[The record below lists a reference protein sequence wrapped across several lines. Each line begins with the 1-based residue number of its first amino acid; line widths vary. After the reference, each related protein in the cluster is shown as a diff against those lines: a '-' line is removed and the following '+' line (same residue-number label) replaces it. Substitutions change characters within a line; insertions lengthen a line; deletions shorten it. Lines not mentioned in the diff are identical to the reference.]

1 MTRKQ
6 LIDTCMKLRP
16 SARDWRAAVTR
27 HVDYFH
33 GNKGFDYEKWEK
45 GKFIEARGIVAGIME
60 KMVRYHIYG
69 HNSARINRKLRKI
82 ANLMHAII

>member
-33 GNKGFDYEKWEK
+33 GNAGFDYENWEK
-45 GKFIEARGIVAGIME
+45 DKYVEARAIVAAILE

-69 HNSARINRKLRKI
+69 HSDTKVHRKLNKIRK
-82 ANLMHAII
+82 LMHAIM